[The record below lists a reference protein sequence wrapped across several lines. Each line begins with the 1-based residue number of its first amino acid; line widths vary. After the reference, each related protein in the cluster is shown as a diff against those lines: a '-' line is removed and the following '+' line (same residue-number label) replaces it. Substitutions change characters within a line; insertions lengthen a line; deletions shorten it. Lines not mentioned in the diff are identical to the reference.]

1 MNFAFPSGCAG
12 RDINAIMSRALVFHG
27 GTPFSILGDSSVPCG
42 ITGRVVTKTGTL
54 SAAARL
60 GLRLLLAG
68 RNVPAVGLP
77 A

>member
-12 RDINAIMSRALVFHG
+12 RDINAIVWRALVFHG
-27 GTPFSILGDSSVPCG
+27 GTPFSYQG
-42 ITGRVVTKTGTL
+42 IVHSLRNHGARSDENRGTL
-54 SAAARL
+54 SDAARL